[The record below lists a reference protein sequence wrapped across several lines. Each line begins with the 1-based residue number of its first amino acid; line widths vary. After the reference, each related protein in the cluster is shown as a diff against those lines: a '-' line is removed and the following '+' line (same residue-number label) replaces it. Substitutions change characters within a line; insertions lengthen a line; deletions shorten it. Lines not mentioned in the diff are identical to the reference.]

1 MCCEVIRYF
10 LCFIGYFFWF
20 VRCWPYLARYFAC
33 FITYPFFKFSIC
45 FNSQP
50 FSIPVKWN
58 FLFCWS
64 QRFCMDHSIGP
75 PPPFRVIFWS
85 CEAILCH
92 RPENF
97 CFYCSYRDV
106 SFTFFCAILMFF
118 LRFLS
123 VVEITGKSSSIG
135 SAVIHKKNLCFLA
148 KIINGRWAK

>member
-50 FSIPVKWN
+50 FSIHVKWK

-75 PPPFRVIFWS
+75 PHFGLFSGVVKQYSVTDLKF
-85 CEAILCH
+85 
-92 RPENF
+92 F